1 MIGTPSSVRDLASFK
16 LVFPWMLLS
25 GVFPSCILRA
35 ITGNVDIKGGDRFIG
50 FNPSVRSASEIERHD
65 LLSEKQKS
73 KQLGSQEFPVFTY
86 RGMEALGDA
95 TEKVWGIRY
104 ANLVN
109 GCYMANPM
117 AVFKAMADSDPYP
130 VKAFFAMANN
140 ALMAYANTDGVRN
153 GWEVLSQHPVR
164 N

>member
-1 MIGTPSSVRDLASFK
+1 
-16 LVFPWMLLS
+16 
-25 GVFPSCILRA
+25 
-35 ITGNVDIKGGDRFIG
+35 
-50 FNPSVRSASEIERHD
+50 
-65 LLSEKQKS
+65 
-73 KQLGSQEFPVFTY
+73 
-86 RGMEALGDA
+86 MEALGDA

-140 ALMAYANTDGVRN
+140 ALMAYANTDRVYKALMN
-153 GWEVLSQHPVR
+153 QS
-164 N
+164 